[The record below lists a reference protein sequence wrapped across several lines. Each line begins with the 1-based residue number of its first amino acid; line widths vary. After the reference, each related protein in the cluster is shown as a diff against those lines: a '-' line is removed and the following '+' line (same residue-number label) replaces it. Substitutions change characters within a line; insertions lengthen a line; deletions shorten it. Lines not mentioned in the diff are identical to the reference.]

1 MTGEE
6 YLVKRVVELEQ
17 KNKDLMG
24 TIISLQDQIRI
35 LHKKCD
41 DLTST
46 TSKTKTKKLQKGK
59 KFVFC
64 KNRIRTDIKELEN
77 ENQNKTN

>member
-46 TSKTKTKKLQKGK
+46 TSKTKAKKLQKCK
-59 KFVFC
+59 KFAFT
-64 KNRIRTDIKELEN
+64 RTEFEPIFKELEN
-77 ENQNKTN
+77 ENKNKTN

>member
-41 DLTST
+41 DITST

-59 KFVFC
+59 KFVQL
-64 KNRIRTDIKELEN
+64 KSQIKERKN
-77 ENQNKTN
+77 D